1 MMGSSTFG
9 LLVQIFTLLSVSVG
23 VVAFFIGLRRYRR
36 QNHLNVFSHYTKRYG
51 DIMESFPSEARSLR
65 LDSNSELPPESEE
78 TTLAVLRYLNLCSE
92 EYYLWRRGFLDKEIW
107 SIWSEELERM
117 LRSNLVRREW
127 PKLKREFDSYTEFQ
141 RYLEALQLVDH

>member
-1 MMGSSTFG
+1 MIGGNSFG
-9 LLVQIFTLLSVSVG
+9 LVVEIFTLLSISVG
-23 VVAFFIGLRRYRR
+23 VIAFFIGLRQYHR
-36 QNHLNVFSHYTKRYG
+36 QNHLNVFSHYTQRYG
-51 DIMESFPSEARSLR
+51 DIMESFPTEARSIR

-107 SIWSEELERM
+107 GIWSEELERM

-141 RYLEALQLVDH
+141 EYLEALQRAS